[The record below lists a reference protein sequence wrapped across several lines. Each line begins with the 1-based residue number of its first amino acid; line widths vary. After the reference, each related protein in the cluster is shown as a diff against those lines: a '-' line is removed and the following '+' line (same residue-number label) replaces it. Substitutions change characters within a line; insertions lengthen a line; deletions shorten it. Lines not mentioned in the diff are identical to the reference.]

1 MQVTTAEVQEAKSK
15 SLYEY
20 MLSNYPDMVRK
31 QGRSL
36 RLESNPSISITEN
49 FFTDFAGIDKG
60 DNISFLQKY
69 LNLSFQESV
78 LALIGSRAAAVNNQS
93 NGSQFALPRRATDNN
108 RIINYLTIERGIDK
122 RLVSWLIGKGVLYQ
136 DDYSN
141 CVFIS
146 PKKSFYE
153 VRGIYDKPFHKNADL
168 SPNNTNYW
176 YMNNPSARVLRK
188 AYICESCI
196 DCISLY
202 LLRPDEA
209 YYMAIAG
216 VGNQQRIDAIK
227 KLGLETIT
235 AFDNDLAGQ
244 QGRNR
249 NNDIKHI
256 IPDDG
261 FKDWNEQLRKGK
273 L

>member
-1 MQVTTAEVQEAKSK
+1 MQVTKTEIQEAKSK

-20 MLSNYPDMVRK
+20 LLGNYPGMVSK
-31 QGRSL
+31 QGSSL
-36 RLESNPSISITEN
+36 RLISNPSVSIKSN
-49 FFTDFAGIDKG
+49 FYTDFNGSDKG
-60 DNISFLQKY
+60 DSISFLMKY
-69 LNLSFQESV
+69 LGLSFQESV
-78 LALIGSRAAAVNNQS
+78 LALIGSRAAAVNYQS
-93 NGSQFALPRRATDNN
+93 HGSQFVIPKRAADNN
-108 RIINYLTIERGIDK
+108 RVISYLTIVRGLDK
-122 RLVSWLIGKGVLYQ
+122 KLIMWLIGKGVIYQ

-141 CVFIS
+141 CVFIC
-146 PKKSFYE
+146 PNLGFYE
-153 VRGIYDKPFHKNADL
+153 VRGIYDKPFHKNADS
-168 SPNNTNYW
+168 SPNNTLYW
-176 YMNNPSARVLRK
+176 YMNNPRATVLRK

-196 DCISLY
+196 DAISLC

-209 YYMAIAG
+209 YYMSIAG